1 MVPEQELSNR
11 LGGIHLKNKKKISM
25 TNQIVI
31 AVLLGIILGLAL
43 PGFSKNLEIVGT
55 LFLRLMQMS
64 IPILVLGQIVQA
76 VGGIKIKELTNL
88 GGRTIVVFGVS
99 SVLASAW
106 GILFAI
112 IFQPGRGI
120 AISNVGEKVV
130 EAQQISIH
138 ETLVGFFPSNIFA
151 SLSEGS
157 IVQIIVFALFFGL
170 GLSKYQEAHP
180 DAAFGKI
187 LVEFNEIVLNVI
199 RFVMYFAPIGIAAL
213 IASTIS
219 SLGINIILPLL
230 KYLLVYGIATISFIG
245 IWVIVISLYCRVS
258 PLKLLKN
265 TKEMSIMALATTS
278 SAVTLPTAMEESHE
292 KIGLSDRVVNLVL
305 TLGMSLNSNGSAM
318 HMPITVMT
326 IAQLYDVDYS
336 LQTILYLAVLAT
348 FVSLA
353 NAVVPGAGLV
363 SLAIIVPQMGLPI
376 ESIAIFA
383 GVEWFVGM
391 LRTILNVNSD
401 VFSAIIVGKSVNEL
415 DYTIFNQQK

>member
-1 MVPEQELSNR
+1 MVPEPELSNR
-11 LGGIHLKNKKKISM
+11 VGGVLLINKLKNSM
-25 TNQIVI
+25 TNQIIV
-31 AVLLGIILGLAL
+31 AVFLGLILGLVL
-43 PGFSKNLEIVGT
+43 PDFSQKLEIIGT
-55 LFLRLMQMS
+55 LFLKLMQMS
-64 IPILVLGQIVQA
+64 IPVLVLGQIIQA

-88 GGRTIVVFGVS
+88 GGRTIIVFGIS

-106 GILFAI
+106 GILIALL
-112 IFQPGRGI
+112 FQPGHGI
-120 AISNVGEKVV
+120 TITNIGEKVV
-130 EAQQISIH
+130 EAQSISFK
-138 ETLVGFFPSNIFA
+138 ETITSFFPSNIFA

-180 DAAFGKI
+180 EAMFGKV

-199 RFVMYFAPIGIAAL
+199 RFVMVFAPVGIAAL

-219 SLGINIILPLL
+219 NLGINIILPLM
-230 KYLLVYGIATISFIG
+230 KYLLVYGLATVSFILL
-245 IWVIVISLYCRVS
+245 WVLVICTYCRVS
-258 PLKLLKN
+258 PIQLFKN

-278 SAVTLPTAMEESHE
+278 SAVTLPTAMEESQN
-292 KIGLSDRVVNLVL
+292 KIGLSERVTNLVL

-318 HMPITVMT
+318 HMAITVMT
-326 IAQLYDVDYS
+326 IAQLYDIEFS
-336 LQTILYLAVLAT
+336 FQTIAYLAILAT

-401 VFSAIIVGKSVNEL
+401 VFSAILVGKSVNEIN
-415 DYTIFNQQK
+415 YEIFNAKR